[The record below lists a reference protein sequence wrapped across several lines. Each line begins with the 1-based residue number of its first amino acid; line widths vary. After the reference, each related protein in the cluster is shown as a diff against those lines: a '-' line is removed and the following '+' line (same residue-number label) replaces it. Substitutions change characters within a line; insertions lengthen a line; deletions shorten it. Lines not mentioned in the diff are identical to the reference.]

1 MRSCTHYV
9 GILDTK
15 RGTMI
20 GLIFLGVYNPLPL
33 YEPPSP
39 LTSNTSIMW
48 SILKYWEYL
57 IFGRLILGGGI
68 IVVGAWNL
76 TKA

>member
-20 GLIFLGVYNPLPL
+20 GLIFLGCII
-33 YEPPSP
+33 PSP
-39 LTSNTSIMW
+39 YMNRPPPPPYI
-48 SILKYWEYL
+48 KYFNYL
-57 IFGRLILGGGI
+57 VYFEILGVFNIREVNIRGRG
-68 IVVGAWNL
+68 L
-76 TKA
+76 